1 MRRCLQITACTSL
14 VMFAG
19 YAEQQLAAATL
30 LDEVCGQRGCQ
41 FISGMGDNFY
51 PCVSGAVFGILSP

>member
-1 MRRCLQITACTSL
+1 
-14 VMFAG
+14 MFAG